1 MFPLPLGYRYAAA
14 HAGIRKDRRDDLA
27 LIVSDVTASAAG
39 VFTTNLVQAAP
50 VVLSKANLKTS
61 RGKASVIVVNA
72 GNANCATRTGSKVA
86 LDTCKA
92 VAKALKIPVEHVLPA
107 STGVIG
113 VELDGSKITSAM
125 PSLVRSLSG
134 DFEAVARA
142 ILTTDLVPKRAAA
155 RVATKGGVV
164 TLSGMT
170 KGSGM
175 IHPLMATTLG
185 FVMTDAKLT
194 PADLKPILQRATA
207 RSFNRL
213 SVDGDM
219 STNDT
224 IFLLANGASGS
235 ALTAKE
241 KNLFEEALTHLLEDL
256 AIQIARDGEGAT
268 KLITIDVIG
277 TRTEADAEKIARA
290 IANSPLVKTAIYGND
305 ANWGRILAAAGYA
318 GVKFNPADAN
328 IDLQSITVCRGGL
341 AAKYDE
347 EVLKH
352 MLNTPD
358 IRIEFRLNGNGK
370 GCARFF
376 TCDFTEGYIKINA
389 SYRS

>member
-92 VAKALKIPVEHVLPA
+92 VAKALKVPVEHVLPA

-113 VELDGSKITSAM
+113 VELDGSKITTAM
-125 PSLVRSLSG
+125 PSLVRSLGG
-134 DFEAVARA
+134 DFESVARA

-185 FVMTDAKLT
+185 FVMTDAKLS
-194 PADLKPILQRATA
+194 PSDLKPILQRATA

-224 IFLLANGASGS
+224 LFLLANGASGS

-277 TRTEADAEKIARA
+277 TRTNADAEKIARA

-318 GVKFNPADAN
+318 GVKFNPADAS
-328 IDLQSITVCRGGL
+328 IDLQSVTVCRGGL

-358 IRIEFRLNGNGK
+358 IRIEFRLNSKGK